1 MKKRLLCV
9 LVAAVLLI
17 GVLAGC
23 GDSPSDSP
31 NSDKPGVGSTEPEKL
46 DKGDQTDDDPMEI
59 MEARVKAVN
68 DAINYK
74 CVGLEETVEAGLL
87 FYKFDYYLA
96 GPDDDKNRDYNP
108 DKPLDYD
115 MSFSMR
121 KAHTEGIVSEDTYV
135 ALLKNEYKGREVV
148 ASDVIETDDLY
159 VYYHSYLSAYSSCL
173 SDHMWWDSP
182 TGDCYILVKGTDIV
196 YSFSVKESWTKPNY
210 FECSFSYRPEPPYVL
225 ELAYA
230 SDDAEYIFTDEF
242 WQAFAQ
248 TVKFVGNADDDFKNS
263 ECLNVN
269 VQTMG
274 RRGKVKIPY
283 VEGWYVGGTWS
294 REAIRKGFESFVK
307 NFLEN
312 REREVEVVFY
322 LDDGTEKRYPAI
334 KSGGEVTIDLGNGQV
349 WRYNDEGGYLA
360 LLDEP
365 DYVTGERLPNGAKGY
380 LIYKNDITSPLVID
394 DFGQGEPTMFF
405 NNGLYKYAGNDEA
418 TLIHDFSGIEENW
431 YWTSIYTDADRTHLM
446 FSGGPLHSEELKI
459 VDLKTFEVTD
469 EVYVLYDADSNG
481 MWEFW
486 EAEVNGV
493 TVDES
498 TAWAAA
504 DQWRSI
510 CNIALCDTDINYE
523 TDLNA
528 AWKEYESRS

>member
-17 GVLAGC
+17 GVLASC
-23 GDSPSDSP
+23 GDSPSDSS

-46 DKGDQTDDDPMEI
+46 DKGGQTNDDPVAV

-68 DAINYK
+68 DAINYT
-74 CVGLEETVEAGLL
+74 CVGLEETVESGLL

-294 REAIRKGFESFVK
+294 REAIRKGFEA
-307 NFLEN
+307 FLEN
-312 REREVEVVFY
+312 RDEKVSFY
-322 LDDGTEKRYPAI
+322 LSDGTTKTYPATRDGDMVTVDFGDGQTWIYEDDGHGALRFSWDII
-334 KSGGEVTIDLGNGQV
+334 KENPEYGALEELPPET
-349 WRYNDEGGYLA
+349 GYSNFH
-360 LLDEP
+360 D
-365 DYVTGERLPNGAKGY
+365 G
-380 LIYKNDITSPLVID
+380 ILVID

-446 FSGGPLHSEELKI
+446 FSGGPWRNEELKI

-469 EVYVLYDADSNG
+469 EVYVIYDADDDG
-481 MWEFW
+481 IWEFSY
-486 EAEVNGV
+486 AEVNGV

-498 TAWAAA
+498 EGWAAA
-504 DQWRSI
+504 DQWHSS
-510 CNIALCDTDINYE
+510 CNITLCDMDINYE
-523 TDLNA
+523 IDLNA